1 MVAALS
7 HAMRAITLIGEM
19 PLAVIRVINRSSRF
33 PLRDFR
39 RIAAQCSAQALPIVA
54 VVNLLLGSILAFV
67 GAVQLLK
74 FGAGIYVADLV
85 GVAVPRELAAAMTAI
100 VMAGRTG
107 ADFAAELATMQNNEE
122 VDALEV
128 LGLDAIGYLVL
139 PRVLALTL
147 MMPLLYLY
155 GSAFGLLGGLLV
167 GADLLDVSYAA
178 YFDRTVGALSYMQF
192 ALGASKSLFFGAL
205 VGLTGCYFGLHASRN
220 AAGIG
225 SAATSAVVIG
235 IVGVIVVDTVFAVC
249 ANSLGI

>member
-1 MVAALS
+1 MAPAVS
-7 HAMRAITLIGEM
+7 HALRAISLIGEL
-19 PLAVIRVINRSSRF
+19 PLAVLRVLDRSANF
-33 PLRDFR
+33 PMRDFR

-67 GAVQLLK
+67 GAVQLIQ
-74 FGAGIYVADLV
+74 FGAGMYVADLV

-107 ADFAAELATMQNNEE
+107 ADFAAELATMQSNEE

-128 LGLDAIGYLVL
+128 LGLDAISYLVL

-147 MMPLLYLY
+147 MMPVLYLY
-155 GSAFGLLGGLLV
+155 GSVFGLLGGLLV
-167 GADLLDVSYAA
+167 GSDLLDISYAA
-178 YFDRTVGALSYMQF
+178 YFERTVAALSYTQF

-225 SAATSAVVIG
+225 AAATSAVVIG
-235 IVGVIVVDTVFAVC
+235 IVGVIVVDTIFAVC
-249 ANSLGI
+249 ANSLGV